1 MRYWREKSFEEQKQ
15 FIADYGTE
23 EKWYQSMT
31 AAKEQRRIKNAAK
44 LQELQEEPTW
54 GKRKMPRQRSRSV
67 RRVAVQMVKF
77 DRKEFEMEEEEEDS
91 VRRVAAQMV
100 KFDKKEFE
108 MEEEEEEEEE
118 ELQREEGEEDA
129 EEELEEL
136 EEEEEE
142 SSQPLALVQHE
153 EAAESAMQAATA
165 IVARRQCHKSI
176 FSSILDANVESEAID
191 IVGPDGIAASNA
203 SNLASYYQG
212 VQDMAQYATQ
222 ALRDAQGST
231 RIKYLQQSPPMQP
244 GMHSAM
250 WLAQQQGQQGGSI
263 PSGWKGG
270 WNGGKGGW

>member
-1 MRYWREKSFEEQKQ
+1 
-15 FIADYGTE
+15 
-23 EKWYQSMT
+23 
-31 AAKEQRRIKNAAK
+31 
-44 LQELQEEPTW
+44 
-54 GKRKMPRQRSRSV
+54 
-67 RRVAVQMVKF
+67 
-77 DRKEFEMEEEEEDS
+77 
-91 VRRVAAQMV
+91 
-100 KFDKKEFE
+100 
-108 MEEEEEEEEE
+108 
-118 ELQREEGEEDA
+118 
-129 EEELEEL
+129 
-136 EEEEEE
+136 
-142 SSQPLALVQHE
+142 
-153 EAAESAMQAATA
+153 MQAATA

-176 FSSILDANVESEAID
+176 FSSILSHANVESEAID

-270 WNGGKGGW
+270 WNGGKGGWQGGWVRRW